1 MRLCVSCTPFGSG
14 VSFTK
19 VIMGRH
25 SVDMSVSPSVS
36 LSRGTYS
43 APGFGT
49 WRVRELDVES
59 FSLGLSRLKTAMSTT
74 CLPSRSVMRS
84 VCPVFTTR
92 PNPSFGGMTCSTIRF
107 MENLPGMATRP
118 PLARYYPASP
128 HRRQERAGPVIGYA
142 AADPAHSLPRRRS
155 MRQRGCSRIACMML
169 ALALLGPRPAEAAET
184 IRIGYLGPLTGIFA
198 QAGKDMLDGLKVSLE
213 QVNYQA
219 GGRKIEL
226 LEEDTEGSS
235 ATAIAKYRK
244 LIDHDK
250 IHVLTGVLLA
260 NVGQSLVPLIER
272 DQLPTLFLTTPDE
285 LTKRKVAK
293 WILRSNFSA
302 SQIMHPLGDYAAKAL
317 KYRRVATI
325 AMDNAFG
332 HEEIGG
338 FQRVFEDGGGKVVQK
353 LWVPL
358 NALDFAPYLSQVQ
371 KDVDAVCAV
380 FVAGQAVRFVK
391 QYGESGLKAKTPLIG
406 TGVMTDESALR
417 GMGDEAVGI
426 VGALLWSPTLQNP
439 ANQVFMKLATAKV
452 GRTPAYFTAIMY
464 SSGRWIA
471 EAAQSL
477 NGQVED
483 REKLVAA
490 IRRAIETVPD
500 PRGPIKLDE
509 YGNPTE
515 NVYIV
520 RVEKSGGKLVN
531 TVTYTYPSVSQFWT
545 SKPEEFLKTPA
556 YSRDYPPAKP

>member
-1 MRLCVSCTPFGSG
+1 
-14 VSFTK
+14 
-19 VIMGRH
+19 
-25 SVDMSVSPSVS
+25 
-36 LSRGTYS
+36 
-43 APGFGT
+43 
-49 WRVRELDVES
+49 
-59 FSLGLSRLKTAMSTT
+59 
-74 CLPSRSVMRS
+74 
-84 VCPVFTTR
+84 
-92 PNPSFGGMTCSTIRF
+92 
-107 MENLPGMATRP
+107 
-118 PLARYYPASP
+118 
-128 HRRQERAGPVIGYA
+128 
-142 AADPAHSLPRRRS
+142 
-155 MRQRGCSRIACMML
+155 MRQCRMSRVACL
-169 ALALLGPRPAEAAET
+169 VLVLALLAPRPAAAAET

-198 QAGKDMLDGLKVSLE
+198 QAGKDMLDGLKLSLE
-213 QVNYQA
+213 QANYQA

-226 LEEDTEGSS
+226 IEEDTEGSS

-285 LTKRKVAK
+285 LTKRKIAK

-302 SQIMHPLGDYAAKAL
+302 SQIMHPLGDYAAKTL

-371 KDVDAVCAV
+371 KDVDTVCAV

-490 IRRAIETVPD
+490 LRHAIETVPD

-531 TVTYTYPSVSQFWT
+531 TVIYTYPSVSQFWT
-545 SKPEEFLKTPA
+545 YKSEEFLKSPA

>member
-1 MRLCVSCTPFGSG
+1 MRKL
-14 VSFTK
+14 
-19 VIMGRH
+19 
-25 SVDMSVSPSVS
+25 
-36 LSRGTYS
+36 
-43 APGFGT
+43 
-49 WRVRELDVES
+49 RVAGMVLTLV
-59 FSLGLSRLKTAMSTT
+59 LL
-74 CLPSRSVMRS
+74 V
-84 VCPVFTTR
+84 TR
-92 PNPSFGGMTCSTIRF
+92 P
-107 MENLPGMATRP
+107 
-118 PLARYYPASP
+118 SP
-128 HRRQERAGPVIGYA
+128 
-142 AADPAHSLPRRRS
+142 
-155 MRQRGCSRIACMML
+155 
-169 ALALLGPRPAEAAET
+169 AAET

-198 QAGKDMLDGLKVSLE
+198 QAGKDMLDGLKLSLE

-226 LEEDTEGSS
+226 LEEDTEGNS

-244 LIDHDK
+244 LVDHDK
-250 IHVLTGVLLA
+250 IHVLTGILLV
-260 NVGQSLVPLIER
+260 NVGNSLVPLIER
-272 DQLPTLFLTTPDE
+272 DQLPTLFLTTPDD
-285 LTKRKVAK
+285 LTKRKIAK

-302 SQIMHPLGDYAAKAL
+302 SQIMHPLGDYAAKTL

-325 AMDNAFG
+325 AMDNGFG

-391 QYGESGLKAKTPLIG
+391 QYGESGLKGKAPLIG

-417 GMGDEAVGI
+417 GMGDEATGI
-426 VGALLWSPTLQNP
+426 VGSLLWSPTLQNP
-439 ANQVFMKLATAKV
+439 ANQVFMKLAVAKF
-452 GRTPAYFTAIMY
+452 GRTPAYFNAVMY

-471 EAAQSL
+471 DAAQSL

-531 TVTYTYPSVSQFWT
+531 TVIHTYPLVSQFWT
-545 SKPEEFLKTPA
+545 YNPEEFLKSPA
-556 YSRDYPPAKP
+556 YTRDYPPAKP